1 MEVLKHIWANYR
13 DESFIAQFLSPHLI
27 RNWRLFHLVDD
38 EDEPALLVDA
48 IHNERGYRKVRRAL
62 ARQYDIGWQ
71 EPAIQVVDVDLAGAR
86 PRFLDHNVMKGVL
99 LAERAADKVL
109 APLVGKRVVRGKKGL
124 VRLALGGCRQT

>member
-1 MEVLKHIWANYR
+1 MRISDWSSDVCSSDLCTDPTEEDREWFPDIAGSKEPMEVLKHIWANYR

-38 EDEPALLVDA
+38 EDEPALRVDA

-71 EPAIQVVDVDLAGAR
+71 GPDIQVDR
-86 PRFLDHNVMKGVL
+86 KSTRRTSSH
-99 LAERAADKVL
+99 
-109 APLVGKRVVRGKKGL
+109 
-124 VRLALGGCRQT
+124 